1 MSRNINTGK
10 TALTPEEIQ
19 LRSTDDGKLVF
30 TSYQSRSCALLI
42 QGTRLTAAQ
51 FFPASPSKIGA
62 VYIGKIKSIS
72 KNIDACFVEIANREV
87 CFLPLKEAKT
97 PFLLNRSYDGHLLA
111 GDELLVQVTK
121 DAQKTKQASVTAH
134 ISLANEAF
142 AISIGSNKTNF
153 SKKLTKEQKEQLSQ
167 TLEEE
172 GILSESSVELM
183 VRTQAASY
191 NSHEL
196 TAAFQSLKEE
206 LFTLFHTATHRTCF
220 SCLKEPAS
228 IWENV
233 FDRLVYPYEF
243 QEIVTDDKTIYE
255 QLIPYVAAKLPHKTL
270 RFYEDTAFSLTK
282 LYSLDSKMDTALNAR
297 VWLKSGAYLIIE
309 PTEALT
315 VIDVNSGKYE
325 GKKAPIQFS
334 YQVNKEAAREI
345 ALQLRLRNLSGIIV
359 VDFINMDSSAM
370 QEELL
375 SYLRT
380 LVKEDR
386 QKTLVVDIT
395 PLGLVEITRKKSS
408 KPLAEQL
415 REP

>member
-1 MSRNINTGK
+1 
-10 TALTPEEIQ
+10 
-19 LRSTDDGKLVF
+19 
-30 TSYQSRSCALLI
+30 
-42 QGTRLTAAQ
+42 
-51 FFPASPSKIGA
+51 
-62 VYIGKIKSIS
+62 
-72 KNIDACFVEIANREV
+72 
-87 CFLPLKEAKT
+87 
-97 PFLLNRSYDGHLLA
+97 
-111 GDELLVQVTK
+111 
-121 DAQKTKQASVTAH
+121 
-134 ISLANEAF
+134 
-142 AISIGSNKTNF
+142 
-153 SKKLTKEQKEQLSQ
+153 
-167 TLEEE
+167 
-172 GILSESSVELM
+172 M

-255 QLIPYVAAKLPHKTL
+255 QLIPYVTAKLPHKTL

-415 REP
+415 RES